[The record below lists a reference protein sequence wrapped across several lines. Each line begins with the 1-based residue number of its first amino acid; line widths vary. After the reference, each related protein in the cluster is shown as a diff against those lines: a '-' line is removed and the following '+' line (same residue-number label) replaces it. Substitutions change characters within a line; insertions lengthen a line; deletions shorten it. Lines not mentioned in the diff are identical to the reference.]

1 MPVPRDFTI
10 IWMYFEVTSKFSLF
24 FSKFFELCV
33 FSKLYILLGLMSAK
47 KISVG
52 FWYRGLTSSYILFSC
67 MIKSMLTMCRYSH
80 TIYVL
85 CFLSAVI
92 VYTLAAIDV
101 LIPDWLF
108 YIWGITVQKSV
119 TWWFRSLNPSAVVC
133 LILCR
138 PARHNWLCVLFM
150 VCFLY

>member
-1 MPVPRDFTI
+1 MKSPLNF
-10 IWMYFEVTSKFSLF
+10 LF
-24 FSKFFELCV
+24 FFKDLWTLCFLKIV
-33 FSKLYILLGLMSAK
+33 YPSRINVCKNDVSRILIQIALNL
-47 KISVG
+47 
-52 FWYRGLTSSYILFSC
+52 FRGLTSSYILFSC